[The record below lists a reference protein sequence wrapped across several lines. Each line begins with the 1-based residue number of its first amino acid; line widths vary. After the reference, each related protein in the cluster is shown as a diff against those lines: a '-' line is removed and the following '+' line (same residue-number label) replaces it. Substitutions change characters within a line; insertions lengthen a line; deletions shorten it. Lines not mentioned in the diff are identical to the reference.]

1 MKKLEIKQMEKIQGG
16 GRGERVIECGFA
28 SAGLTLAFAG
38 LAAATGG
45 VGLYVA
51 AAGFVVAPTSWGLS
65 CFR

>member
-28 SAGLTLAFAG
+28 SAGLILAFTR

-45 VGLYVA
+45 VGLYVVA
-51 AAGFVVAPTSWGLS
+51 ASFVVAPTSWGLS